1 MNVALPTGLGLPAAT
16 GREIVA
22 FVLVLGRVGPLL
34 VLAPILSA
42 PFIPARA
49 KFIVAAAFAAAL
61 TPIAAAHQA
70 VPVDPLPFLLT
81 LAKEL
86 AVGLAFAVALAV
98 VTAAVSAGAALLD
111 TTVGFSYGALID
123 PVTGN
128 NNGILGQVYGIFA
141 ALVLLVSGGLRF
153 MLMGL
158 SRSYDLVPLGRVPSF
173 NSLARLALDGL
184 TQIPVIGIEL
194 VGPVLLATLV
204 AEGTFG
210 LLARTVPRMNV
221 FVVSMPLKILLA
233 FAVIGVSLPLV
244 GLSVEQQFAANLSHA
259 LNAFRG

>member
-22 FVLVLGRVGPLL
+22 FVLVLGRVGPLF

-61 TPIAAAHQA
+61 TPIAATHQA

>member
-1 MNVALPTGLGLPAAT
+1 VNVGLPTGLGLPAAT

-22 FVLVLGRVGPLL
+22 FVLVLGRVGPLF

-42 PFIPARA
+42 PFVPVRA

-98 VTAAVSAGAALLD
+98 VTAGVQAGSSLLD

-128 NNGILGQVYGIFA
+128 NNGILGQVYAIFA
-141 ALVLLVSGGLRF
+141 ALVLLVSGGLRY

-158 SRSYDLVPLGRVPSF
+158 SRSYDLVPLGRVPSV

-184 TQIPVIGIEL
+184 TQVPVIGIEL

-244 GLSVEQQFAANLSHA
+244 GLSVEQQFVTNLSHA
-259 LNAFRG
+259 LDAFHG

>member
-1 MNVALPTGLGLPAAT
+1 VNIPTGIALPAAT
-16 GREIVA
+16 GREVVA
-22 FVLVLGRVGPLL
+22 FVLVLGRVGPLF

-42 PFIPARA
+42 PFIAARA
-49 KFIVAAAFAAAL
+49 KFIVAAAFAVAL
-61 TPIAAAHQA
+61 TPIAAAHQT
-70 VPVDPLPFLLT
+70 VPLDTLPFLLT

-86 AVGLAFAVALAV
+86 AVGLAFALALAI
-98 VTAAVSAGAALLD
+98 VTAAVQAGAAVLD
-111 TTVGFSYGALID
+111 TTVGFSYGAVID

-128 NNGILGQVYGIFA
+128 NNGILGQVYALFA
-141 ALVLLVSGGLRF
+141 ALVLLVSGGLRY

-158 SRSYDLVPLGRVPSF
+158 SRSYDLVPLGKVPSL

-184 TQIPVIGIEL
+184 VQIPVIGLEL

-244 GLSVEQQFAANLSHA
+244 GLSVEQQFLTNLSHA
-259 LNAFRG
+259 LEAFRG